1 MRVRFFVGAQLAKTS
16 PLRYSKGPILP
27 RKGTMEYLID
37 DLARRAGMTV
47 RNVRAYQERGLLAP
61 PRKEGRVGYYNDA
74 HLARLRLI
82 GSMLERSY
90 TLANIQEMVDTWE
103 QGYGL
108 HDLLGLEEA
117 VAGPFSREIP
127 TKMSMLEVKKLFPDL
142 SPSDI
147 KRAIEQGIVEREGV
161 SFRVPSPQ
169 LLHAAAE
176 LHAAGIPLSTL
187 FDEFESLRQDVD
199 HIAHGFV
206 GMIGKHLLNQ
216 YRHLDTSTLNEEDL
230 MRAAPEVAEMVRRI
244 RPLAEVVVNV
254 ALARALEEEV
264 RRAMSRRFGFVLDK
278 ILNALRRKKS

>member
-1 MRVRFFVGAQLAKTS
+1 
-16 PLRYSKGPILP
+16 
-27 RKGTMEYLID
+27 MEYLID

-108 HDLLGLEEA
+108 RDLLGLEEA

-127 TKMSMLEVKKLFPDL
+127 GKLSAAELFERFPTL
-142 SPSDI
+142 SPRVI
-147 KRAIEQGIVEREGV
+147 QRAIDQGIIEREGV
-161 SFRVPSPQ
+161 AFRVPSPQ
-169 LLHAAAE
+169 LLNAAAE
-176 LHAAGIPLSTL
+176 LHAAGIPLDIL
-187 FDEFESLRQDVD
+187 LDQFESLHHDVS

-206 GMIGKHLLNQ
+206 GMIGKHLLNK
-216 YRHLDTSTLNEEDL
+216 YSHLNTDSLNEEDL
-230 MRAAPEVAEMVRRI
+230 SRVAPEVAEMVRRI

-254 ALARALEEEV
+254 ALARALEQEV
-264 RRAMSRRFGFVLDK
+264 RTAISKRFGFVLDK
-278 ILNALRRKKS
+278 VVRALRRKR

>member
-1 MRVRFFVGAQLAKTS
+1 
-16 PLRYSKGPILP
+16 
-27 RKGTMEYLID
+27 MEYLID

-47 RNVRAYQERGLLAP
+47 RNVRAYQERGLLSP

-108 HDLLGLEEA
+108 NELLGLEEA

-127 TKMSMLEVKKLFPDL
+127 TKMSMRAVKKLFPNL
-142 SPSDI
+142 GVTDI
-147 KRAIEQGIVEREGV
+147 KRAVEQGIVEREGV

-176 LHAAGIPLSTL
+176 LHASGIPLSTL
-187 FDEFESLRQDVD
+187 FDEFESLRKDVD

-206 GMIGKHLLNQ
+206 EMIGKHLLNQ
-216 YRHLDTSTLNEEDL
+216 YRHLDTSSLNEEDL
-230 MRAAPEVAEMVRRI
+230 MQVAPEVAEMVRRI

-264 RRAMSRRFGFVLDK
+264 RSAISRRFGFVLDK
-278 ILNALRRKKS
+278 VVGALRRKTS